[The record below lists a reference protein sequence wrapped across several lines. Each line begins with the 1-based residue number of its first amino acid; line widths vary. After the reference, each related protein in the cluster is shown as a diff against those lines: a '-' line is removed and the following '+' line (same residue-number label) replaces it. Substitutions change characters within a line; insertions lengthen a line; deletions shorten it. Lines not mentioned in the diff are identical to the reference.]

1 MYKPINIYFS
11 AGTLI
16 VDGTTEQLNSILH
29 LLTFDERI
37 KKYRTQAYLYSEIIL
52 TLRKNNVSHKDYAK
66 EFNPINISLE
76 TNLTPR
82 KHQHDALAQW
92 KSNLYRGVVVMPT
105 GSGKSYFAYMAINYL
120 KRPSLIVVPTID
132 LMQQWASQIER
143 YFSCKCG
150 ILGGGIKEIKDIT
163 VTTYD
168 SALIHMEF
176 IGNKFAFIIFDE
188 CHHLPGPTIRAAA
201 SMSLAPYRLGLTA
214 TPERDDGGEEIL
226 YKLVGPPVYEVHIDE
241 LKGKVLAPYITK
253 QIFVHLDEDEE
264 KEYQESRAIYT
275 NFIRRTGVD
284 FRKKNGWQ
292 EFIIKTATHP
302 EGKKAFDAYMKQKN
316 IARTA
321 KNKFKKI
328 WELIIQH
335 NNERIIIFTADN
347 TTAYKIGNAFFLP
360 VITHKTKLAERK
372 SFLDKFRNGEYPV
385 LVTSK
390 VLNEG
395 VDVPEANVGIIV
407 SGSAGIREHVQRLG
421 RILRAKENKQAILYE
436 LISDNTSEI
445 NISERRRQ
453 HRAYY

>member
-1 MYKPINIYFS
+1 MHTPVNIFFS

-16 VDGTTEQLNSILH
+16 VEGTSEQLSPVLNMLK
-29 LLTFDERI
+29 FDERI
-37 KKYRTQAYLYSEIIL
+37 KKYRTQAYLYSDIIL
-52 TLRKNNVSHKDYAK
+52 TLRKKNIHHNDYAK
-66 EFNPINISLE
+66 EFNPINISFK
-76 TNLTPR
+76 TNLTAR
-82 KHQHDALAQW
+82 KHQQEALSHW
-92 KSNLYRGVVVMPT
+92 KRNLYKGVVVMPT
-105 GSGKSYFAYMAINYL
+105 GSGKSFFAYMAINYL
-120 KRPSLIVVPTID
+120 KRPTLIVVPTID

-143 YFSCKCG
+143 YFDCKCG
-150 ILGGGIKEIKDIT
+150 MLGGGIKEIRDIT

-176 IGNKFAFIIFDE
+176 IGNKFAFIVFDE
-188 CHHLPGPTIRAAA
+188 CHHLPGPTVKTAA

-214 TPERDDGGEEIL
+214 TPEREDRGEEVL
-226 YKLVGPPVYEVHIDE
+226 YKLVGPLVYEVHIDE
-241 LKGKVLAPYITK
+241 LKGKILAPYITK
-253 QIFVHLDEDEE
+253 KIFIHLDKEEE
-264 KEYQESRAIYT
+264 KEYQKSRTFYT
-275 NFIRRTGVD
+275 NFIRKTGID
-284 FRKKNGWQ
+284 FRKKNAWQ
-292 EFIIKTATHP
+292 DFIIKTATHP
-302 EGKKAFDAYMKQKN
+302 EGKKALEAYITQKN

-328 WELIIQH
+328 WDLISLH
-335 NNERIIIFTADN
+335 NRERIIIFTADN
-347 TTAYKIGNAFFLP
+347 PTAYKIGNTFFLP
-360 VITHKTKLAERK
+360 VITHKTKLTERK
-372 SFLDKFRNGEYPV
+372 TFLDKFRNGEYPV